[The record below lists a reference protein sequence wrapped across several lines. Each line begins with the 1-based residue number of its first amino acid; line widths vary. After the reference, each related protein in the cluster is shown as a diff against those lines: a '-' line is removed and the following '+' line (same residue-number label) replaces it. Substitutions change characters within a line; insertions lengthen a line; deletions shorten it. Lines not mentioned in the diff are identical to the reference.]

1 MDHWVIWD
9 VGHSCLMYNVDYSY
23 QPVESTFTW
32 YMMYGK
38 SWLLKPS
45 CPKKANSILRSVD
58 INNSMFVQPEKEE
71 DKRNLCCP
79 IVGLTAV
86 EEAGPKGDNVE
97 SFSNLGNCVMAE
109 CPVLVMTSMTMTM
122 NY

>member
-1 MDHWVIWD
+1 
-9 VGHSCLMYNVDYSY
+9 
-23 QPVESTFTW
+23 
-32 YMMYGK
+32 
-38 SWLLKPS
+38 
-45 CPKKANSILRSVD
+45 
-58 INNSMFVQPEKEE
+58 MFVQPEKEE
-71 DKRNLCCP
+71 DKRNLCRP

-122 NY
+122 TMNY